1 MRICFHLRVK
11 PNRIEEYKRI
21 HQAVWPEM
29 LSELRR
35 AGIRSYSIFMWR
47 DGHEFGFL
55 ECEDW
60 SAVQAHLAASPIAR
74 KWETFMSDYLET
86 PVGPDGPS
94 LLEEVFR
101 LDGD

>member
-21 HQAVWPEM
+21 HQAVWPE
-29 LSELRR
+29 LLAELKRV
-35 AGIRSYSIFMWR
+35 GIRNYSIFMWR

-55 ECEDW
+55 ECADW
-60 SAVQAHLAASPIAR
+60 SVVQTQLAASPIVR
-74 KWETFMSDYLET
+74 KWEAFMADYLET
-86 PVGPDGPS
+86 PVESGGPA